1 MVVLDMTKN
10 LSFQDK
16 VREVVRQIPCGQ
28 VLSYKQVAEL
38 AGNPGAA
45 RAVGTA
51 MKHNFDESVPCHRV
65 VRSDG
70 EVGEYNRGGTAA
82 KIRLLR
88 QEKVEFFTET
98 RVILRKWDCSIC
110 VRKSEVGTY

>member
-1 MVVLDMTKN
+1 MIAYTQDKK
-10 LSFQDK
+10 LSFSDK

-28 VLSYKQVAEL
+28 VLSYKQVAAL

-45 RAVGTA
+45 RAVGTT
-51 MKHNFDESVPCHRV
+51 MKRNFDESVQCHRV

-82 KIRLLR
+82 KIHLLR
-88 QEKVEFFTET
+88 QEKVEFLTKT
-98 RVILRKWDCSIC
+98 RVILR
-110 VRKSEVGTY
+110 R